1 MIILRDG
8 FYIEYFYMYVFIDK
22 RFNIGMFIIVI
33 LKMFIL
39 VNLIFRILSFSEVNI
54 IYLYYVEKKCF

>member
-1 MIILRDG
+1 
-8 FYIEYFYMYVFIDK
+8 MYVFIDK

-33 LKMFIL
+33 SKMFIL